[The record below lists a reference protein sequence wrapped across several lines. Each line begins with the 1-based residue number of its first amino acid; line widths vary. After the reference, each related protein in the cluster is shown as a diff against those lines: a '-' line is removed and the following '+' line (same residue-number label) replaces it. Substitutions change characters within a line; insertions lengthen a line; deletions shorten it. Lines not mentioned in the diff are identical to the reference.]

1 MAGDRPDRGGMS
13 RPGRILDKQGEKG
26 GSGADRK
33 RRCQARAQSHGAA
46 CGRGGVQRIV
56 RTAKRSSERHAC
68 SLEEGYFV
76 SKGGNKDM
84 RKRILSACMALCLM
98 LTMLPV
104 NALAADPTTTGDI
117 GKNQATYSVGGLN
130 ITKTLTKEDGNL
142 SLQLEAYVTGT
153 VTPIETKPL
162 DIVLVLD
169 VSGSMDNTFTSETR
183 YTYDLITGQSN
194 RYIWWDSDNLYTL
207 LEDGETYVPVEMS
220 REPEYMDSYEEAVD
234 WRDRNWT
241 NETCYNYSDRYAL
254 YYYDSESGEYQTV
267 TVERERTSL
276 RNYQYTYFVDG
287 DVIYTSGEDASSD
300 RLPDW
305 ITFFVRQRSETY
317 TYIYSYTGSDGQIV
331 TVNAGGE
338 DAVPSPADG
347 EGTLNLYL
355 RESDQVRTTKLQA
368 MKDAVNAFIDEV
380 SSSNGDHEIA
390 VVKFADDSYA
400 YDYWNG
406 EYEIGDNRGTNQA
419 QVVSD
424 FSSDYSDLKTA
435 VTGLHASGA
444 TAADYGL
451 NLAQAVIDGD
461 ANLSGADPEY
471 QKVVVFFT
479 DGEPNHYNGF
489 DATVAEDAVDA
500 AYSLK
505 QDGVTIYTVGVF
517 SGANPEDTNGNFN
530 RYMHGVSSN
539 YPNAQST
546 SYGYGFVD
554 LGTRAEGSNYYLAA
568 DSADALKDI
577 FERIGG
583 DITSSVDVD
592 ETAALTDTLTK
603 YFGFGDLGFDS
614 ETGTYENVSVQVAS
628 ATGEN
633 QWDAPTD
640 ASGVTVTVNGDAISV
655 TGFDY
660 AENAV
665 VNNNGTWQG
674 QKLVL
679 TFPIEIDENA
689 DWGPSGYYDTNSAA
703 GLKASDGTEIGMLTE
718 SPNVYVATRQVTYEF
733 VSGTDGMDLPSTVT
747 EQLTSATEYVP
758 DTVQTPANSHAGD
771 EYNLVEVTGTDNDG
785 TWSPS
790 ADDSG
795 VYQWTFDPDTNTF
808 TLPWVFVSTS
818 GGDVTETT
826 DYKAGYFIILPDSI
840 PDDFNPALGYSPS
853 LYMPN
858 QSKDTV
864 DYDGDGDRE
873 HTVDNTTG
881 YIGYLKEAGFT
892 AFDTGAN
899 SNGRLQITTSQQA
912 EDYLIV
918 PEDYGATVENYLDNG
933 YTIVWYQINDSGL
946 SSRWPNIDPDNKTYQ
961 VEDETFHVDGY
972 IANYPVTVTYNPN
985 GGTGTSYVHDK
996 IDGQNILTG
1005 SNYAVLSNSN
1015 ENLGFTREGYIFNGW
1030 NTRADGTG
1038 TAYSEG
1044 SSIDPLMT
1052 EMILYAQWEEI
1063 VPSVDA
1069 GKDAELRNN
1078 GSIDYTITIKTGE
1091 GNQGILK
1098 NFRITDAKLPADV
1111 EDITIRINS
1120 AIPVYQ
1126 EEIHDEDGTVT
1137 TPSGDPVVADQVV
1150 NDETVRVLTFALADP
1165 LDGDDVLT
1173 ITYNYEYTDEDAA
1186 EGTVTN
1192 KANVEAWNED
1202 EEQPGSDEVTTTT
1215 PVMPGIASV
1224 EKSVV
1229 MEDTLVPQSILDMI
1243 VGEITYPTRPTDT
1256 QENPQIAAEKG
1267 DKVTLLY
1274 EIGIVGSAGADFTVK
1289 EKSGADYVGA
1299 VDSSGQ
1305 PVTVTFKSE
1314 SEQYVGLI
1322 PEGCS
1327 YVTLYFTMTF
1337 EIGEETTVLTN
1348 AATVNDT
1355 PEEETVD
1362 VLKPGL
1368 NVEKTVQ
1375 INGKPYK
1382 EGMVANENDKLTYTI
1397 TVKNNSNAAITGTV
1411 TVTDDMWGS
1420 GDGKFSQVQYEWE
1433 MADADET
1440 VLSGTAN
1447 VSTGSW
1453 QINPRGNDTE
1463 FAPGETWTF
1472 TYTYT
1477 VTAEDVIAGSV
1488 SNTVTAES
1496 GNGDESTD
1504 EVKVPAGSITIT
1516 PANITIYTGGKGYKS
1531 VIGNE
1536 GATGVPST
1544 GLPEP
1549 GYYIELPTALDAALK
1564 EALEVDERT
1573 TLDLSDYLTF
1583 LYDDGNG
1590 TTRTWKLERYDD
1602 KEGNTSQTSEGRYI
1616 YRILPDGTSGI
1627 AVRLQFTDGGEIT
1640 TDDIFALSESNLYQT
1655 YSMTIYAGDLN
1666 QDLVQAVLDWP
1677 DDKDAPHHDVT
1688 VGSGELT
1695 VRGITDADG
1704 EATTTEIAETAPES
1718 EVNNVTAVIDADT
1731 KLYINE
1737 SSLEVADTDSVE
1749 LLVDSV
1755 VSTAVQDLKDSAVDQ
1770 VSAIT
1775 DDHEAQ
1781 FYYLDLVDTDNG
1793 NTVVTTKNEPV
1804 TLFFPYPEGTD
1815 ADTAFHIVHYVNQD
1829 RDESAKDE
1837 IAGVNEGSE
1846 KFAIEVYSEENQ
1858 NLETTDQGIQI
1869 TVTSFSPFGL
1879 FWEEDSGSS
1888 GGHTG
1893 GGGSSRP
1900 SRPTLNTEDHYSYI
1914 IGYSDGTLQ
1923 PYGTITRGEV
1933 ATIFFRL
1940 LTDDSREEWWSQVN
1954 DYSDC
1959 NSDLWC
1965 NNAIST
1971 LSNMGIID
1979 GFSDGTFR
1987 PYAKITRAQFA
1998 KIAVGFF
2005 ETTREDYQGYFTDV
2019 DIDAWYTEY
2028 VEAAARVGLIEGF
2041 NDGTFRPN
2049 TNITRA
2055 QACVIV
2061 NRALGRAPDED
2072 RLLDEDEMITWPDNN
2087 PDDWF
2092 YADMQ
2097 EATNSHDY
2105 TWTTV
2110 SGDKV
2115 ENWTDKLPQ
2124 RDWAALEHAWS
2135 TAHSAPGGEVTE

>member
-1 MAGDRPDRGGMS
+1 
-13 RPGRILDKQGEKG
+13 
-26 GSGADRK
+26 
-33 RRCQARAQSHGAA
+33 
-46 CGRGGVQRIV
+46 
-56 RTAKRSSERHAC
+56 
-68 SLEEGYFV
+68 
-76 SKGGNKDM
+76 M

-400 YDYWNG
+400 YDY
-406 EYEIGDNRGTNQA
+406 
-419 QVVSD
+419 
-424 FSSDYSDLKTA
+424 
-435 VTGLHASGA
+435 
-444 TAADYGL
+444 
-451 NLAQAVIDGD
+451 
-461 ANLSGADPEY
+461 
-471 QKVVVFFT
+471 
-479 DGEPNHYNGF
+479 
-489 DATVAEDAVDA
+489 
-500 AYSLK
+500 
-505 QDGVTIYTVGVF
+505 
-517 SGANPEDTNGNFN
+517 
-530 RYMHGVSSN
+530 
-539 YPNAQST
+539 
-546 SYGYGFVD
+546 
-554 LGTRAEGSNYYLAA
+554 
-568 DSADALKDI
+568 
-577 FERIGG
+577 
-583 DITSSVDVD
+583 
-592 ETAALTDTLTK
+592 
-603 YFGFGDLGFDS
+603 
-614 ETGTYENVSVQVAS
+614 
-628 ATGEN
+628 
-633 QWDAPTD
+633 
-640 ASGVTVTVNGDAISV
+640 
-655 TGFDY
+655 
-660 AENAV
+660 
-665 VNNNGTWQG
+665 
-674 QKLVL
+674 
-679 TFPIEIDENA
+679 
-689 DWGPSGYYDTNSAA
+689 
-703 GLKASDGTEIGMLTE
+703 
-718 SPNVYVATRQVTYEF
+718 
-733 VSGTDGMDLPSTVT
+733 
-747 EQLTSATEYVP
+747 
-758 DTVQTPANSHAGD
+758 
-771 EYNLVEVTGTDNDG
+771 
-785 TWSPS
+785 
-790 ADDSG
+790 
-795 VYQWTFDPDTNTF
+795 
-808 TLPWVFVSTS
+808 
-818 GGDVTETT
+818 
-826 DYKAGYFIILPDSI
+826 
-840 PDDFNPALGYSPS
+840 
-853 LYMPN
+853 
-858 QSKDTV
+858 
-864 DYDGDGDRE
+864 
-873 HTVDNTTG
+873 
-881 YIGYLKEAGFT
+881 
-892 AFDTGAN
+892 
-899 SNGRLQITTSQQA
+899 
-912 EDYLIV
+912 
-918 PEDYGATVENYLDNG
+918 
-933 YTIVWYQINDSGL
+933 
-946 SSRWPNIDPDNKTYQ
+946 
-961 VEDETFHVDGY
+961 
-972 IANYPVTVTYNPN
+972 
-985 GGTGTSYVHDK
+985 
-996 IDGQNILTG
+996 
-1005 SNYAVLSNSN
+1005 
-1015 ENLGFTREGYIFNGW
+1015 
-1030 NTRADGTG
+1030 
-1038 TAYSEG
+1038 
-1044 SSIDPLMT
+1044 
-1052 EMILYAQWEEI
+1052 
-1063 VPSVDA
+1063 
-1069 GKDAELRNN
+1069 
-1078 GSIDYTITIKTGE
+1078 
-1091 GNQGILK
+1091 
-1098 NFRITDAKLPADV
+1098 
-1111 EDITIRINS
+1111 
-1120 AIPVYQ
+1120 
-1126 EEIHDEDGTVT
+1126 
-1137 TPSGDPVVADQVV
+1137 
-1150 NDETVRVLTFALADP
+1150 
-1165 LDGDDVLT
+1165 
-1173 ITYNYEYTDEDAA
+1173 
-1186 EGTVTN
+1186 
-1192 KANVEAWNED
+1192 
-1202 EEQPGSDEVTTTT
+1202 
-1215 PVMPGIASV
+1215 
-1224 EKSVV
+1224 
-1229 MEDTLVPQSILDMI
+1229 
-1243 VGEITYPTRPTDT
+1243 
-1256 QENPQIAAEKG
+1256 
-1267 DKVTLLY
+1267 
-1274 EIGIVGSAGADFTVK
+1274 
-1289 EKSGADYVGA
+1289 
-1299 VDSSGQ
+1299 
-1305 PVTVTFKSE
+1305 
-1314 SEQYVGLI
+1314 
-1322 PEGCS
+1322 
-1327 YVTLYFTMTF
+1327 
-1337 EIGEETTVLTN
+1337 
-1348 AATVNDT
+1348 
-1355 PEEETVD
+1355 
-1362 VLKPGL
+1362 
-1368 NVEKTVQ
+1368 
-1375 INGKPYK
+1375 
-1382 EGMVANENDKLTYTI
+1382 
-1397 TVKNNSNAAITGTV
+1397 
-1411 TVTDDMWGS
+1411 
-1420 GDGKFSQVQYEWE
+1420 
-1433 MADADET
+1433 
-1440 VLSGTAN
+1440 
-1447 VSTGSW
+1447 
-1453 QINPRGNDTE
+1453 PRGNDTE

-1504 EVKVPAGSITIT
+1504 EVTVPAGSITIT
-1516 PANITIYTGGKGYKS
+1516 PADITIYTGGNGY
-1531 VIGNE
+1531 
-1536 GATGVPST
+1536 ST
-1544 GLPEP
+1544 VVDENGETVDESETQGLPEP
-1549 GYYIELPTALDAALK
+1549 GYYIDLPEALNTALLGVVAETDIT
-1564 EALEVDERT
+1564 ENENGTQVI
-1573 TLDLSDYLTF
+1573 DLSGYLKFT
-1583 LYDDGNG
+1583 YDDGTNHRVW
-1590 TTRTWKLERYDD
+1590 TLERYDKNED
-1602 KEGNTSQTSEGRYI
+1602 NKSMAYNRYI
-1616 YRILPDGTSGI
+1616 YRLVPAEDQVN
-1627 AVRLQFTDGGEIT
+1627 VRLQFTGEDGVA
-1640 TDDIFALSESNLYQT
+1640 TDDLFILEESNLYQT
-1655 YSMTIYAGDLN
+1655 YNMTIYPG
-1666 QDLVQAVLDWP
+1666 VLDQAKVRAVITIP
-1677 DDKDAPHHDVT
+1677 NDIITDETKEDAEAI
-1688 VGSGELT
+1688 SGKEHNSSVKSGILT
-1695 VRGITDADG
+1695 VRGITNTKG
-1704 EATTTEIAETAPES
+1704 EATTTEIVETAPES
-1718 EVNNVTAVIDADT
+1718 EVNNVTALIDTDT

-1755 VSTAVQDLKDSAVDQ
+1755 VSTAVQDLKDSAVEQ
-1770 VSAIT
+1770 VDAIT
-1775 DDHEAQ
+1775 NGHEAQ

-1837 IAGVNEGSE
+1837 IADVNEGSE